1 MTIVTMSITAM
12 DTMKIP
18 VGINADYEPV
28 METVHVHY
36 SALIDA
42 KDDDG
47 VIESAQ
53 IITVYD
59 DNKKVIATS
68 EDELIAA
75 RDGEFAG
82 NVLWIIKCK
91 LRALAFPNEA

>member
-1 MTIVTMSITAM
+1 MTILTMNITAL

-18 VGINADYEPV
+18 VGINADSEPM

-42 KDDDG
+42 NDDDG

-68 EDELIAA
+68 EEELIAA
-75 RDGEFAG
+75 RDGEFSG
-82 NVLWIIKCK
+82 NVLWSIKCR